1 MMPSEQFEKLGEALH
16 EYAGWTVTMWFYTVS
31 HSELVLQLR
40 HPEVYRVK
48 FLVLSGCRDICVPAE
63 GALDAIKTER
73 QDELSSEVKLFE
85 GCRVQ
90 AETWRLADEYKV
102 LAQ

>member
-1 MMPSEQFEKLGEALH
+1 MMPSEQFENLGAALH
-16 EYAGWTVTMWFYTVS
+16 EYVGWAVTMWFYTVS

-63 GALDAIKTER
+63 GVLRAGKTQR
-73 QDELSSEVKLFE
+73 HDELSSEVTLFD
-85 GCRVQ
+85 GFRVE

-102 LAQ
+102 VAQ